1 MNNCVFTHTHTH
13 TYFFVQTIDIWPY
26 SGSSES
32 LLADHRLLYFWP
44 NIGFAQAW
52 AVQNS
57 LSRKTLF
64 YFLFFCLRGG
74 GWERRLRV
82 KNHTALCWQLH
93 IVLQVLCKSYPSE
106 FVSYFHYCR
115 SLRFEDKPDYSY
127 LKRLFRDLFIREG
140 TFYDSSPQIYVH
152 ISLSSFNF
160 IFMMICSWPVEM
172 FSFMSSTKFN
182 LGTYYNCF
190 WILTL
195 LLVQVINLTMY
206 LTGLYWSTLRL
217 VAALEEGSVVVNSR
231 FETYPL

>member
-1 MNNCVFTHTHTH
+1 MNNCVFTHTHIPISSCKLLIYGPTQVLVKVFWLIIGYYIFGPILGLPKLGLSKIH
-13 TYFFVQTIDIWPY
+13 CPAKLFFIFYFFV
-26 SGSSES
+26 
-32 LLADHRLLYFWP
+32 
-44 NIGFAQAW
+44 
-52 AVQNS
+52 
-57 LSRKTLF
+57 
-64 YFLFFCLRGG
+64 LRGG